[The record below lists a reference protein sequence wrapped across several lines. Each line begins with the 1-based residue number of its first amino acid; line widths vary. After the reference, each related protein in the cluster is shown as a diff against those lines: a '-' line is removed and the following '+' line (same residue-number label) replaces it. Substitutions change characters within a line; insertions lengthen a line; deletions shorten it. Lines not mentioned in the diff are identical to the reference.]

1 MQMGQA
7 STVRNHENETDNLPK
22 ERNRRIRLRSFILR
36 STYYNLEETMTTF
49 YRGIKVDGNIA
60 KDKKLSKQGG
70 VYRGIKH
77 GAIEKESVKVATG
90 MQYRG
95 IKQ

>member
-1 MQMGQA
+1 
-7 STVRNHENETDNLPK
+7 
-22 ERNRRIRLRSFILR
+22 
-36 STYYNLEETMTTF
+36 MTTF

-60 KDKKLSKQGG
+60 KDNKLSKQGG
-70 VYRGIKH
+70 IYRGIKH

-95 IKQ
+95 IKH

>member
-1 MQMGQA
+1 
-7 STVRNHENETDNLPK
+7 
-22 ERNRRIRLRSFILR
+22 
-36 STYYNLEETMTTF
+36 MTTF

-95 IKQ
+95 IKH